1 MYKKYMLGALCTLAF
16 FSGPVGAENTSWPQN
31 TTTLVVGYSAGG
43 TTDILARALSEIL
56 SKQTNKTFIVENKAG
71 ANSNIGAQYVARA
84 KPNGRTLFVGSTANS
99 INNSLYTDLKFDLQE
114 DFEPVAKIGS
124 VPNLLVVNA
133 DSDLKTLNDYIQTA
147 KDKSSD
153 FTCASSGIGSA
164 IHMSC
169 ELFNLV
175 ANTNIRHIPYKGSAN
190 AMADLLG
197 GFVDSSFDNM
207 PTVAANV
214 RSGNLRGLAVT
225 SNKRSSEFPDI
236 PTIEEELQTPYNV
249 ESWFGIFAPKNTDQ
263 AVTPPFLAVYLGR
276 M

>member
-1 MYKKYMLGALCTLAF
+1 MNYKSLMVALCVFSAF
-16 FSGPVGAENTSWPQN
+16 SNPTNANDTWPDNTV
-31 TTTLVVGYSAGG
+31 TLVVGYSAGG
-43 TTDILARALSEIL
+43 TTDILARALSDIL
-56 SKQTNKTFIVENKAG
+56 SDQTGESCIVEKKAG
-71 ANSNIGAQYVARA
+71 ANSNIGAQYVAKSKA
-84 KPNGRTLFVGSTANS
+84 DGRTLFVGSTANS
-99 INNSLYTDLKFDLQE
+99 INNSLYKDLSFDLND

-133 DSDLKTLNDYIQTA
+133 KSKIKTVKDYLQIA
-147 KDKSSD
+147 EENPGEL
-153 FTCASSGIGSA
+153 TCASSGIGSA

-169 ELFNLV
+169 ELFNLK
-175 ANTNIRHIPYKGSAN
+175 AGTEIRHIPYKGSAN